1 MPSDRKYLVTGGTG
15 FLGSALVRA
24 MVDRGDDVRVLDN
37 NFRGSAEKLGADYI
51 DRIEF
56 VEADIRD
63 ADAVDEATRGIDMVC
78 HLAFING
85 TRHFYEMPE
94 TVLDVGIRGTLN
106 TLEAA
111 IKHGVRDY
119 VFASSSE
126 VYQTPPSVPTAEDVV
141 TSIPDTLNPR
151 YSYGGAKLIG
161 EILTFNF
168 GRDHFDRT
176 MVFRPHNAYGPDM
189 GFEHVI
195 PQLALRMQRA
205 AAESSGGPIPFPIQG
220 DGSETRAFNNVADFI
235 AGLLLVM
242 DRGED
247 RNVYHIGTNEEV
259 AIRDL
264 VLMIA
269 DQLGVEIEIQT
280 TPSPAGGTP
289 RRCPDISKLQGLGY
303 QPQVMLDAGL
313 AETVAWYADWAAAN
327 PEQAEELARI

>member
-1 MPSDRKYLVTGGTG
+1 
-15 FLGSALVRA
+15 
-24 MVDRGDDVRVLDN
+24 
-37 NFRGSAEKLGADYI
+37 
-51 DRIEF
+51 
-56 VEADIRD
+56 
-63 ADAVDEATRGIDMVC
+63 MVC

-111 IKHGVRDY
+111 IAHGVRDY

-161 EILTFNF
+161 EILAFNF

-205 AAESSGGPIPFPIQG
+205 AAQSTGGPIPFPIQG
-220 DGSETRAFNNVADFI
+220 DGK
-235 AGLLLVM
+235 
-242 DRGED
+242 
-247 RNVYHIGTNEEV
+247 
-259 AIRDL
+259 RDPS
-264 VLMIA
+264 V
-269 DQLGVEIEIQT
+269 QQCRQT
-280 TPSPAGGTP
+280 SSPA
-289 RRCPDISKLQGLGY
+289 CC
-303 QPQVMLDAGL
+303 
-313 AETVAWYADWAAAN
+313 W
-327 PEQAEELARI
+327 